1 MRYDAE
7 HRQQTREKVVRK
19 AAEVVREFGPDKIS
33 VVELMSKVGLT
44 HGGFYAH
51 FKSKDDLV
59 REAISHIFNE
69 RNEALRN
76 VLEDAGPSE
85 GLSAYIDMYLST
97 LHRNRRDKGCPMA
110 ALIGDLARMPV
121 AVRKRFDADIQVQ
134 TDLIAGA
141 LKEMKQPQPDALAA
155 SVLAEMVGAIAIARA
170 VSDDETSERI
180 LDATRTNIKARIGL
194 AAHK

>member
-7 HRQQTREKVVRK
+7 HRQQTRDKVVRK

-33 VVELMSKVGLT
+33 VAELMAKVGLT

-69 RNEALRN
+69 RNEALKKI
-76 VLEDAGPSE
+76 LEDEGPAE
-85 GLSAYIDMYLST
+85 GLSGYIDMYLST
-97 LHRNRRDKGCPMA
+97 PHRNRRDKGCPMA
-110 ALIGDLARMPV
+110 ALIGDLARMPI
-121 AVRKRFDADIQVQ
+121 AVRKRFDADIQGQ
-134 TDLIAGA
+134 ADLIAGA
-141 LKEMKQPQPDALAA
+141 LTAMKQPQPDALAA
-155 SVLAEMVGAIAIARA
+155 SVLAEMIGALAIARA
-170 VSDDETSERI
+170 VSDDETSNRI
-180 LDATRTNIKARIGL
+180 IEAARTNVKARIGL

>member
-33 VVELMSKVGLT
+33 VAELMAKVGLT

-69 RNEALRN
+69 RNEALKKI
-76 VLEDAGPSE
+76 LEDSGPAE
-85 GLSAYIDMYLST
+85 GLSGYIDLYLST

-110 ALIGDLARMPV
+110 ALIVDLARMPI
-121 AVRKRFDADIQVQ
+121 AVRKRFDADIQSQ

-141 LKEMKQPQPDALAA
+141 LKAMKQPQPDALAA

-170 VSDDETSERI
+170 VSDDETSDRI
-180 LDATRTNIKARIGL
+180 IEAARTNIKARIGL
-194 AAHK
+194 ATKK

>member
-33 VVELMSKVGLT
+33 VAELMAKVGLT

-76 VLEDAGPSE
+76 ALEDAGPSE

-180 LDATRTNIKARIGL
+180 LDAARTNIKARIGL

>member
-19 AAEVVREFGPDKIS
+19 AAEAIREFGPDKIS
-33 VVELMSKVGLT
+33 VADLMAKAGLT

-59 REAISHIFNE
+59 SEAISYIFNE
-69 RNEALRN
+69 RNVALQKI
-76 VLEDAGPSE
+76 LEEDGPVE

-97 LHRNRRDKGCPMA
+97 LHRNRRDKGCPLA

-121 AVRKRFDADIQVQ
+121 AVRKRFDAAIQGQ

-141 LKEMKQPQPDALAA
+141 LEEMKQPQPDTLAA
-155 SVLAEMVGAIAIARA
+155 SMLAEMVGTIAIARA
-170 VSDDETSERI
+170 VSDDETSDRI
-180 LDATRTNIKARIGL
+180 IEAARTNLKKRIGM
-194 AAHK
+194 ATHK